1 MYHTVHTF
9 GNPRRTKE
17 LVKKHTKSM
26 IAYMIL
32 TEYIWKIPVKD
43 CIVGI
48 LLTCA
53 FCVLDVQTLL
63 QSAQLAYSL
72 YFWVSIRKTVTGK
85 VYFFHALVRKCQR
98 YMNLDFSAELITIRT
113 RCSFYEQVKSFEF
126 NIMRMHDLFLF
137 SVYRV
142 DYTEH
147 LSWQM

>member
-1 MYHTVHTF
+1 MHTF
-9 GNPRRTKE
+9 GNPRRTEE
-17 LVKKHTKSM
+17 LVNKHTKPM

-32 TEYIWKIPVKD
+32 TEYTCIWKILVKD
-43 CIVGI
+43 CIVEI

-137 SVYRV
+137 PVYRV
-142 DYTEH
+142 DYT
-147 LSWQM
+147 WQM